1 MDIEQE
7 IKDTDNSFGGCPVAS
22 ELGIDLFKPGSQ
34 EHWFEDYIT
43 LHSEAPIS
51 KIPGGG
57 WLPGTD
63 AFVLTKFE
71 DIAKI
76 TRDPIFSDFSPD
88 EDSGARA
95 RGGSSELEN
104 EIFEEAGFG
113 ETVNAAA
120 TLRPSLEQHKRYR
133 QELWDPWVG
142 PMGADRHTEMIRQ
155 AANNLIDKWIDKGEV
170 EFVTEFAAPL
180 PQTVITT
187 VLGFPLDDMP
197 MLKKMEEAQVRR
209 FVHGSGPKNELPP
222 DVDRENASVLV
233 DFHKYIGEQVSK
245 KREQPQEDMISWLA
259 QAEYEGRK
267 LSDGEIISIAV
278 LMHIGGNETTQY
290 ALTSEALLLAQ
301 NPDLFAEMHGDSSRV
316 RFFVEEA
323 LRLYAPTQGGAGGR
337 FVPEDMEIRGVK
349 IPKGSLLHL
358 RFGAGNRDAD
368 LCPEPNAIDLDRP
381 NPGRHLTFSMGPRNC
396 PGQGISRLEQN
407 IAVETLVQRVKNLRL
422 TPGKNDLK
430 HQPGIMLGL
439 YELNLSFDK
448 VY

>member
-1 MDIEQE
+1 MTTDKE
-7 IKDTDNSFGGCPVAS
+7 ISVQGSALTQCPIAS
-22 ELGIDLFKPGSQ
+22 DLGIDLFADGSQ
-34 EHWFEDYIT
+34 EHWFEDYQL
-43 LHSEAPIS
+43 LHNEAPIS
-51 KIPGGG
+51 RIPGGG

-71 DIAKI
+71 DIARI
-76 TRDPIFSDFSPD
+76 TRDPLFSDFSPG
-88 EDSGARA
+88 EGSAA
-95 RGGSSELEN
+95 RGGSSALQN

-142 PMGADRHTEMIRQ
+142 PMGADQHREMVEK
-155 AANNLIDKWIDKGEV
+155 ASNELIDQFINKGEV

-187 VLGFPLDDMP
+187 ILGFPLEDMP
-197 MLKKMEEAQVRR
+197 TLKKMEEAQVRR
-209 FVHGSGPKNELPP
+209 FVYGSGPKNELPP
-222 DVDRENASVLV
+222 DIDRENAIVLV
-233 DFHKYIGEQVSK
+233 DFHKYIQGQVDI
-245 KREQPQEDMISWLA
+245 KRKNPQNDMISWLS
-259 QAEYEGRK
+259 QTEYEGRK

-301 NPDLFAEMHGDSSRV
+301 NENLFKELAIDQTRI

-337 FVPEDMEIRGVK
+337 FVPEDIEIGGVN

-368 LCPEPNAIDLDRP
+368 LCPEPNNINLDRP

-407 IAVETLVQRVKNLRL
+407 IAVETLVSRIKNLRL

-439 YELNLSFDK
+439 YELHLSFDR
-448 VY
+448 VE